1 MCLYSVGYKHPLA
14 THYSDQISRKKEF
27 RFLLSFFLKRQY
39 CDLSVYTNP
48 YLASKINFKKIFKR
62 NTLEKKLHFRKE
74 KAKKKIAIS
83 TSVASL
89 NFI

>member
-1 MCLYSVGYKHPLA
+1 MCKSYIQHIIKQLIINQIRVCIPLGYKHPLA

-48 YLASKINFKKIFKR
+48 YLASN
-62 NTLEKKLHFRKE
+62 
-74 KAKKKIAIS
+74 
-83 TSVASL
+83 
-89 NFI
+89 